1 MFHETYKVVQRD
13 NSHLGAHNYILFV
26 RFCIG
31 FACFEDRDY
40 LFNLYVNGRL
50 LFSSDVCYIFLVFIT
65 AKLLDCAN
73 NDLFIPTYVYP
84 RSISNNQI
92 IQLVDHI

>member
-1 MFHETYKVVQRD
+1 MQRD
-13 NSHLGAHNYILFV
+13 CSHFGAHNYILFV

-31 FACFEDRDY
+31 FAWFEDRDY

-50 LFSSDVCYIFLVFIT
+50 LFSSDVCYIFLVFII

-73 NDLFIPTYVYP
+73 NNLFIHTYVYP
-84 RSISNNQI
+84 RSITNNLI
-92 IQLVDHI
+92 IQLVEHI